1 MTRACY
7 DHPVQ
12 PLGPFVVALRLGMP
26 CAPSGVARGRSC
38 PWHPDEAGVLRL
50 HGWIRPWGR
59 STSRTPVADLWHE
72 IGHWLTASD
81 AARLTPGFG
90 AGMPYDGWEP
100 AKGRAPYMKGTPHE
114 DAPASAIGVA
124 LHAYYGRK
132 WDAEGHARVHSWGVE
147 FAVKRHPVA
156 LREVRSYL
164 TESQVRDWYVRAG
177 ERLTAADCPSL
188 TTLCTTLPG
197 GSP

>member
-1 MTRACY
+1 MTRTRY

-50 HGWIRPWGR
+50 HGWIRPSGQA
-59 STSRTPVADLWHE
+59 TSRTPVADLWHE

-90 AGMPYDGWEP
+90 AGVPYDYGWE
-100 AKGRAPYMKGTPHE
+100 AGKRFPYLQGTPTG
-114 DAPASAIGVA
+114 DAPASAIGVM
-124 LHAYYGRK
+124 LHAYYGRT
-132 WDAEGHARVHSWGVE
+132 WDAERHARTHSWGVE
-147 FAVKRHPVA
+147 FAVKRNPVA
-156 LREVRSYL
+156 LHEVHSYL
-164 TESQVRDWYVRAG
+164 TKAQPQDWYTRAG
-177 ERLTAADCPSL
+177 ERLAAADYPSIA
-188 TTLCTTLPG
+188 TLCAALPG
-197 GSP
+197 GAS